1 MPASPLIGP
10 GRPAPWHAP
19 DPPPLASS
27 PERTLAALD
36 RVGLSH
42 KMDAFPRHVSG
53 GQQQRVAIARTVVM
67 RPRLMLFDEP
77 TSALDIEM
85 VAEMPQVM
93 RDLLTEGMT
102 IVVVRHEIGFL
113 RSAADRIIVL
123 AEGRIIEDRPARDFL
138 EEWAE
143 RRSRRFL
150 SAILVA

>member
-1 MPASPLIGP
+1 
-10 GRPAPWHAP
+10 
-19 DPPPLASS
+19 
-27 PERTLAALD
+27 
-36 RVGLSH
+36 
-42 KMDAFPRHVSG
+42 MDAFPRHVSG